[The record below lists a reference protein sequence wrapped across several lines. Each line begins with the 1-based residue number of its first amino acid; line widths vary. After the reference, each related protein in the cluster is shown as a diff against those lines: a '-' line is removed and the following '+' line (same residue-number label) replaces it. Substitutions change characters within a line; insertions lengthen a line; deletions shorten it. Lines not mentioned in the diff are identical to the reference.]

1 MVESFFKLMPEVDV
15 VYNVMESTNLTM
27 QKVEHYVKIFQDAV
41 NIVRNSSITDHA
53 KIFLTSSTKEVSDS
67 VRVYV
72 AKKKVTFQVTSE
84 CFSCL

>member
-1 MVESFFKLMPEVDV
+1 MPEVDV